1 MSTLILSLAF
11 PFLGCSKHVSGIR
24 GPGVGGRRWK
34 GKGEGTVLGIFE
46 VLAGV
51 AALREV
57 ELVQRGLLE

>member
-1 MSTLILSLAF
+1 MCLESE
-11 PFLGCSKHVSGIR
+11 GQGW
-24 GPGVGGRRWK
+24 GEGGGRGRERGLFW
-34 GKGEGTVLGIFE
+34 GFFE